1 MEETTSWQVTTI
13 GQGERLIR
21 RSPETVQPRTMRDI
35 IAATMSTGVM
45 YRQPG

>member
-21 RSPETVQPRTMRDI
+21 RSLETVQRVI
-35 IAATMSTGVM
+35 ILLQRCLLV
-45 YRQPG
+45 